1 MVVIVA
7 AHKWGASCKPRK
19 YCVHKDVITNASP
32 YFMRVFDGQFK
43 EAETK
48 DLWLEDQ
55 DIAVIDLLL
64 QWVYGGGGVREP
76 GDEDRCDD
84 VYSLLQLYVLANKI
98 CTERLMNDVM
108 DILKEYFFDYNILED
123 MVIYT
128 FKGTSEQ
135 SPMRKLLTIAAVE
148 SAVAD
153 PAAVDWVEEA
163 LKGHGGFAVDFARR
177 FALQSRPGAKKLS
190 ER

>member
-1 MVVIVA
+1 M
-7 AHKWGASCKPRK
+7 
-19 YCVHKDVITNASP
+19 
-32 YFMRVFDGQFK
+32 
-43 EAETK
+43 
-48 DLWLEDQ
+48 
-55 DIAVIDLLL
+55 IDLLL
-64 QWVYGGGGVREP
+64 QWVYGGGVREP

-84 VYSLLQLYVLANKI
+84 VYSLLKLYVLANKI

-108 DILKEYFFDYNILED
+108 DILKEHLLDYNVLED

-128 FKGTSEQ
+128 YKGTSEQ

-153 PAAVDWVEEA
+153 PAAADWVEGA
-163 LKGHGGFAVDFARR
+163 LKGHRGFAVDFARQ

-190 ER
+190 EQQACDFH